1 MVFKKP
7 RRFKNKETKLNT
19 TITDKK
25 NNLEGI
31 NSRMT
36 EAEGWVSEL
45 YDRMV
50 KITAMEKNKEKRMK
64 KNFGQSKRPLG
75 QH

>member
-36 EAEGWVSEL
+36 EAEG
-45 YDRMV
+45 
-50 KITAMEKNKEKRMK
+50 
-64 KNFGQSKRPLG
+64 
-75 QH
+75 